1 MIKKFNY
8 FLFSLL
14 YPKPLWI
21 AKPTKKEVTE
31 VILNKKIY
39 KIFSITNCRIYTDT
53 IHTFGLIKNKNLIEG
68 PSYQIVNNNFLD
80 IKKNQI
86 LKIGT
91 PRLNKKLKGPIFVML
106 TGGGGNNNYFHW
118 LFDVLPRLKLIN
130 SFIKL
135 RKIRYFLMPAIKHK
149 FQIETLKI
157 LNIRNKC
164 LPSNNYRHIFSDK
177 IITTCHPYV
186 FSKNSANDAKKIP
199 LWISLWLKENFLK
212 YKSKKKFFNKIFID
226 RKQKSNENRF
236 ISNNEEVKNFLK
248 DKGFSSLYL
257 EDYSFKEQ
265 VGIFNQANIII
276 GLHSAGFANLAF
288 CRKGTKII
296 EILNDTTG
304 DQIKNLALTNKLLY
318 YRIVSQTKQK
328 TKDQQGVFEVSLNQ
342 LKKKVNRII

>member
-14 YPKPLWI
+14 YPKPLKI
-21 AKPTKKEVTE
+21 AKPTKKEVIE
-31 VILNKKIY
+31 VILNKRIY
-39 KIFSITNCRIYTDT
+39 KIFCINYCRIYTDT
-53 IHTFGLIKNKNLIEG
+53 IHTFGLIKDKNLIEG
-68 PSYQIVNNNFLD
+68 PSYQIVNNNFSD

-91 PRLNKKLKGPIFVML
+91 PRLSKKLKGPIFVML

-130 SFIKL
+130 SFIEL
-135 RKIRYFLMPAIKHK
+135 RKIRYFLMPATKYK

-177 IITTCHPYV
+177 IITTSHPYV
-186 FSKNSANDAKKIP
+186 FSKNSTIDAGKIP
-199 LWISLWLKENFLK
+199 YWISLWLKKNFLK
-212 YKSKKKFFNKIFID
+212 YKSKKKFFDKIFID
-226 RKQKSNENRF
+226 RKQKFGQNRI

-248 DKGFSSLYL
+248 DKGFVPLYL

-276 GLHSAGFANLAF
+276 GLHGAGFANLVF
-288 CRKGTKII
+288 CKKGTKVI
-296 EILNDTTG
+296 EILNNTTG
-304 DQIKNLALTNKLLY
+304 DLYKNLALTNKLLY
-318 YRIVSQTKQK
+318 YPFISQTKQK
-328 TKDQQGVFEVSLNQ
+328 TKDQEGVFEVSLNQ
-342 LKKKVNRII
+342 LKKKVNHKI